1 MAVEIIPKPKG
12 RKKIKVS
19 LIAIGYYLSVSLF
32 IGVLLAYFSFYLF
45 ENNLNKRLGELSN
58 LIAQKETREAKD
70 LENRIFDFKDKL
82 EDFAKLLEAR
92 KKSSQ
97 FFAFFGP
104 LSHKR
109 AFFSRLDL
117 DIGGSKAELRG
128 QTESLKTFREQ
139 MLIFAQE
146 NLIKETDLSAL
157 SIERGADNKG
167 GVTFGLNLLL
177 NPQIF
182 K

>member
-12 RKKIKVS
+12 RKKIKIS
-19 LIAIGYYLSVSLF
+19 LITIGYYLSASLF
-32 IGVLLAYFSFYLF
+32 VGVLLAYFSFYLF

-58 LIAQKETREAKD
+58 LIAQKETREAKN
-70 LENRIFDFKDKL
+70 LENRIFNFKDKL

-97 FFAFFGP
+97 FFAFFNP

-109 AFFSRLDL
+109 AFFSQLDL
-117 DIGGSKAELRG
+117 DITGSEAELRG
-128 QTESLKTFREQ
+128 RTESLRAFREQ

-146 NLIKETDLSAL
+146 NLIKETDLLAI
-157 SIERGADNKG
+157 SIERVADNQG
-167 GVTFGLNLLL
+167 GVTFDLNLLFH
-177 NPQIF
+177 PQIF